1 MIADALRLSLWV
13 TALALGLVIPLG
25 TGLGWL
31 LARRRFAGRR
41 LLQALLLLP
50 LVLPPTVTG
59 YYLVWLLGRKGPLAS
74 LPFTPMFHWSG
85 AVFAAA
91 VVSGPLMLQNAQAAF
106 SGVPAELEEAAA
118 CLGQA
123 PLRVFWRVTLPLA
136 LPGLLAGGI
145 LSFARA
151 LGEFG
156 ATLMLAGN
164 IPGRTQTMPLAIY
177 DALLSGKDTEA
188 SILVGILTLVSLAV
202 TLASL
207 GLSRQS
213 EA

>member
-13 TALALGLVIPLG
+13 TAWALGLVIPLG
-25 TGLGWL
+25 TALGWL

-59 YYLVWLLGRKGPLAS
+59 YYLVWLFGRNGPLAG

-85 AVFAAA
+85 AVLAAA
-91 VVSGPLMLQNAQAAF
+91 VVSAPLMLQNAHAAF
-106 SGVPAELEEAAA
+106 SGVPIELEEAAT

-123 PLRVFWRVTLPLA
+123 PLKVFWRVTLPLA

-164 IPGRTQTMPLAIY
+164 IPGQTQTMPLAIY
-177 DALLSGKDTEA
+177 DALLSGKDAEA
-188 SILVGILTLVSLAV
+188 SVLVGVLTLVSLAV

-207 GLSRQS
+207 GLSRQG